1 MISKLLA
8 SKLTRVKG
16 FNDDVVL
23 NTKLFEENKRGE
35 TLDEITIIGVI
46 RRYPY
51 ECRNAQQVVAD
62 LRRIERSLVTLKH
75 YSGAEVMEDFI

>member
-16 FNDDVVL
+16 FNDDVIQ
-23 NTKLFEENKRGE
+23 NAKLFEENKRGVSV
-35 TLDEITIIGVI
+35 DEITIIGVV

-51 ECRNAQQVVAD
+51 ECRNAQQIVAD
-62 LRRIERSLVTLKH
+62 LRKVEKSLVILKH
-75 YSGAEVMEDFI
+75 YSGSEVMEDFI